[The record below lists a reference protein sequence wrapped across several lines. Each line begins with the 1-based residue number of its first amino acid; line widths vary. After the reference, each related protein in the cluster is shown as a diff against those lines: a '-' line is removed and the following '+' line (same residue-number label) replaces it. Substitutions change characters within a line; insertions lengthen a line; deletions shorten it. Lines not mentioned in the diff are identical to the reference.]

1 MFAICL
7 IFSGI
12 AFFLN
17 GFLPLI
23 DENDNNEIV
32 IMNVLSGLIISF
44 LCIYGIF
51 VAVDTATY
59 LNYASLLLFGI
70 THLFIAGVGI
80 WDLSEESLG
89 WLSLLLTIIALGL
102 GIYFLMAGVS
112 TLGFAWL
119 IWMFIWLAYFLSRA
133 LGVLKTASSWVIM
146 LEGVLALVLV
156 GMLVLT
162 GNVAIL

>member
-32 IMNVLSGLIISF
+32 IMNVLAGLIISF
-44 LCIYGIF
+44 LCLYGIF
-51 VAVDTATY
+51 VAVDTTTY
-59 LNYASLLLFGI
+59 LTYASLLLFGI
-70 THLFIAGVGI
+70 THLFIAGICI

-89 WLSLLLTIIALGL
+89 WLSAILALIGLGL
-102 GIYFLMAGVS
+102 GIYYLLAGI
-112 TLGFAWL
+112 TLLGIAWL
-119 IWMFIWLAYFLSRA
+119 VWMLIWLAYFLSRA

-146 LEGVLALVLV
+146 LEGVICLVLV
-156 GMLVLT
+156 GMLLLT
-162 GNVAIL
+162 GTLAIF